1 MFIAE
6 IRNSKGMTL
15 VEILVVMSLVLIG
28 VLGAYSLLA
37 NIHVTRSRSVKLTQA
52 QQEARNIV
60 EQIVRDLR
68 ESSMDQVWIDSTSGE
83 PDSILFFTPR
93 DGDRAFNISHEM
105 DAEGRPL
112 PGYGRPVWQRTVAYS
127 LDPYSHYLYRYESP
141 MLVQDMDKI
150 KWSVKSEVVSK
161 RVEKLFFSR
170 EDDMIS
176 ISIRTF
182 EKPNSQFGYVAESY
196 ADYYTMVEFRN

>member
-28 VLGAYSLLA
+28 VLGAYSLLT
-37 NIHVTRSRSVKLTQA
+37 NIYAAQSRNVKLTQA
-52 QQEARNIV
+52 QQEARNTV
-60 EQIVRDLR
+60 EHIVRDLR

-93 DGDRAFNISHEM
+93 DKDRAFNINHEV
-105 DAEGRPL
+105 DAEGNPL

-127 LDPYSHYLYRYESP
+127 LDSYSNYLYRYEPPQLIS
-141 MLVQDMDKI
+141 DISTI
-150 KWSVKSEVVSK
+150 KWDSEGEVVSK
-161 RVEKLFFSR
+161 RVEKLLFSR
-170 EDDMIS
+170 VDDMIS

-182 EKPNSQFGYVAESY
+182 EEPNSQFGYVAESY

>member
-6 IRNSKGMTL
+6 MRNSKGMTL
-15 VEILVVMSLVLIG
+15 IEILVVMSLVLIG

-37 NIHVTRSRSVKLTQA
+37 NIQATQSRNVKLTQA

-83 PDSILFFTPR
+83 LDSIVFFTPR
-93 DGDRAFNISHEM
+93 DEDRAFNISHEV
-105 DAEGRPL
+105 DAEGNAL

-127 LDPYSHYLYRYESP
+127 LDSYSHCLYRYESP
-141 MLVQDMDKI
+141 KLISEVDKI
-150 KWSVKSEVVSK
+150 KWSVRSELVSK
-161 RVEKLFFSR
+161 RVEKLLFSR
-170 EDDMIS
+170 VDDMIT
-176 ISIRTF
+176 ISIRTS
-182 EKPNSQFGYVAESY
+182 EKPNSKFGYVAESY
-196 ADYYTMVEFRN
+196 ADFYTMVEFRN

>member
-6 IRNSKGMTL
+6 MRDSKGMTL
-15 VEILVVMSLVLIG
+15 VEIFVVMSLVLIG

-37 NIHVTRSRSVKLTQA
+37 NIQATQSRNVKLTQA

-60 EQIVRDLR
+60 EHIVRDLR

-93 DGDRAFNISHEM
+93 DGDRAFNISHEV
-105 DAEGRPL
+105 DDEGDPL

-127 LDPYSHYLYRYESP
+127 LDSYSHYLYRYEAP
-141 MLVQDMDKI
+141 MLMQDINMI
-150 KWSVKSEVVSK
+150 KWSVAGEVVSK
-161 RVEKLFFSR
+161 RVEKLLFSR
-170 EDDMIS
+170 VDDMIT
-176 ISIRTF
+176 ISIRTA
-182 EKPNSQFGYVAESY
+182 EEPNSQFGYVAESY